1 MKFFD
6 KLLKTSRKSS
16 LELQQVGNCT
26 TVACTELIEGARG
39 WWWLFFIREGILS
52 VTMNKLNRYKNMY
65 LTPTKIEN
73 LSNDFAFKS
82 FGT

>member
-26 TVACTELIEGARG
+26 KVAYTELIEGAR
-39 WWWLFFIREGILS
+39 
-52 VTMNKLNRYKNMY
+52 
-65 LTPTKIEN
+65 
-73 LSNDFAFKS
+73 
-82 FGT
+82 